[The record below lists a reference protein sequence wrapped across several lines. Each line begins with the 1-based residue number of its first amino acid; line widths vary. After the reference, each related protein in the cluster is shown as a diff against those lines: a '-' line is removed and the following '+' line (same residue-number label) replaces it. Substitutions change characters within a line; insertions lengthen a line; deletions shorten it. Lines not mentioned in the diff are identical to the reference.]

1 MWENAENMDSAFGI
15 LIDAKAFERY
25 ITDFHSTRL
34 KYAEAAKTCQEYSK
48 WAVVYALLQYVQN
61 TASSNKT
68 SNHFPANCK
77 FYWAN
82 NNNDIQLKC
91 THNVDVPRCANWLRF
106 MHTSTASILFHSDP
120 LIFGIV
126 HRNPQRNI
134 NILQIFVSNVNK
146 CCMLSIAYFSNA
158 IDTLYEFYLPFSYD
172 CPCRTARAFKQ
183 NIVYTLQ
190 SSGRLAIISLC
201 LLDAQ
206 RIISGS
212 CMKVKILSKKSPHY
226 IHSNGA
232 QRNDVWNYP
241 FERSN
246 KTKFTHS
253 DSKFTRAW
261 DFSTLCRGK
270 KARSNK

>member
-1 MWENAENMDSAFGI
+1 MINYGSSSSCECESYDAIDISLNCLKLNGKDVRKCGKYGFCLRDINRCKSIWKIYYGLSFNKTEICGSSENMPRI
-15 LIDAKAFERY
+15 
-25 ITDFHSTRL
+25 
-34 KYAEAAKTCQEYSK
+34 YSK

-134 NILQIFVSNVNK
+134 NILQIFVNNVNK

-190 SSGRLAIISLC
+190 SSGRLAIILLC

-232 QRNDVWNYP
+232 QRTDV
-241 FERSN
+241 
-246 KTKFTHS
+246 
-253 DSKFTRAW
+253 
-261 DFSTLCRGK
+261 
-270 KARSNK
+270 